1 MTDRKVSGAA
11 CGLREMRTN
20 TTLRRLQ
27 SPKRPKGRRYAARL
41 WPPHSSKWWTI
52 GGASK
57 ATSRAA
63 PRPSADL
70 SSWAESQ
77 KMTAKAENSGKR
89 WIAQE
94 DERFRELAVSG
105 ANPSEI
111 AAKLNRTEAAT
122 KARAYVLRVGLALP
136 VEMGL
141 KVKGK

>member
-1 MTDRKVSGAA
+1 
-11 CGLREMRTN
+11 
-20 TTLRRLQ
+20 
-27 SPKRPKGRRYAARL
+27 
-41 WPPHSSKWWTI
+41 
-52 GGASK
+52 
-57 ATSRAA
+57 
-63 PRPSADL
+63 L